1 MVGNAVRK
9 EKVMAKQTYA
19 RLDRAEEKIEDQ
31 KKKLKK
37 AELMQDIQKAVK
49 SAMRPAKKR
58 VKK

>member
-1 MVGNAVRK
+1 
-9 EKVMAKQTYA
+9 MAKQTYA

-49 SAMRPAKKR
+49 SAMKKPP
-58 VKK
+58 KKGRR